1 MATRIFSTLRG
12 SSWVL
17 GLLGVVGASGATG
30 CFLSKGEEV
39 SSSPDEVV
47 SGAQP
52 SLLLKST
59 LVLDAGCIA
68 TKVGPRHL
76 LLSARCVSGNEAF
89 AKGKVLGFK
98 TANNAT
104 PTKAEDTVLAP
115 ADAGNGRGRDAGST
129 STADAG
135 TAGDAGAKK
144 TDAGA
149 TTKPASS
156 REATIAEVNVH
167 PSWESKCAGD
177 ACKLGSVDASD
188 APDIALVIL
197 ESDLEGI
204 ASVPVDLDP
213 VGQADPLLVLGSDC
227 EIVGADEGKGLTS
240 KKTIAVPPKS
250 VNHKG
255 SAFETEPQKVGTLQ
269 ASYFVTAGSAWRKTE
284 LWLCR
289 SDLGAP
295 VFRAGVGAVA
305 GITSSFTTWTPDSWV
320 PVTIEH
326 TRLDPMSRYKIG
338 NWLESQGV
346 ETLHSCSEM
355 PGGCQKRDYD
365 GGAPVPPSAGPT
377 GGTTTDPGEDDAGRG
392 DAMAP
397 SGDGGAKEEEDAG
410 PVNPSPSGGQEEPLA
425 DQGPPEDDY
434 AGGEDEGAD
443 YADAAAPRK
452 KKKTQ
457 EGGCSAAPGPMPAG
471 EMGLVM
477 GVGLAVM
484 AIGRRRRNG

>member
-1 MATRIFSTLRG
+1 M
-12 SSWVL
+12 L
-17 GLLGVVGASGATG
+17 GLLGALGVSGATG

-104 PTKAEDTVLAP
+104 ATKTEETVLAP
-115 ADAGNGRGRDAGST
+115 VDAGNGRGRDAGST
-129 STADAG
+129 SSTDAGSTGDAGTKTADAG
-135 TAGDAGAKK
+135 S
-144 TDAGA
+144 
-149 TTKPASS
+149 KPTSS
-156 REATIAEVNVH
+156 RQATIAEVNIH
-167 PSWESKCAGD
+167 PSYEAKCAAD
-177 ACKLGSVDASD
+177 ACKLGSIEAAD

-197 ESDLEGI
+197 EADLEGI

-213 VGQADPLLVLGSDC
+213 VGQADPILVLGSDC

-240 KKTIAVPPKS
+240 KKTIAVPAKS

-255 SAFETEPQKVGTLQ
+255 SPYEAEPQKVGTLQ
-269 ASYFVTAGSAWRKTE
+269 SSYFVTAGQAWRKTE
-284 LWLCR
+284 LGLCR

-295 VFRAGVGAVA
+295 VFRAGVGSVA
-305 GITSSFTTWTPDSWV
+305 GITSGFTTWTPDSFV

-326 TRLDPMSRYKIG
+326 TRLDPMSRFKIG

-346 ETLHSCSEM
+346 ETLHSCSEKS
-355 PGGCQKRDYD
+355 GGCEKREYT
-365 GGAPVPPSAGPT
+365 GGEPVPPSAGPT
-377 GGTTTDPGEDDAGRG
+377 GGPTTDPGDDAGRG

-397 SGDGGAKEEEDAG
+397 QGDGGAEEADAG
-410 PVNPSPSGGQEEPLA
+410 PVNPAPAPGQEEQLA

-434 AGGEDEGAD
+434 AGGEDDGD

-452 KKKTQ
+452 KKKAAQ
-457 EGGCSAAPGPMPAG
+457 GGCSAAPGPMPAG
-471 EMGLVM
+471 EMGLM
-477 GVGLAVM
+477 LGVGLAVM
-484 AIGRRRRNG
+484 AIGRRRRQG

>member
-1 MATRIFSTLRG
+1 MGTRTFSTLRG
-12 SSWVL
+12 SSWML
-17 GLLGVVGASGATG
+17 GLIGAIGMTGATG

-47 SGAQP
+47 SGAQA

-76 LLSARCVSGNEAF
+76 LVSARCVSGNEAF

-104 PTKAEDTVLAP
+104 GTKEETTLAP
-115 ADAGNGRGRDAGST
+115 VDAGGNGRGRDAGSSST
-129 STADAG
+129 ADAGDAGTKTADAG
-135 TAGDAGAKK
+135 TAS
-144 TDAGA
+144 
-149 TTKPASS
+149 KPTSS

-167 PSWESKCAGD
+167 PSWESKCTAD
-177 ACKLGSVDASD
+177 ACKLGSIEASD
-188 APDIALVIL
+188 APDVALVIL
-197 ESDLEGI
+197 EADLEGI

-227 EIVGADEGKGLTS
+227 EIVGADEGKGIRT

-250 VNHKG
+250 ANHAG
-255 SAFETEPQKVGTLQ
+255 SPFETEPQKVGTLQ
-269 ASYFVTAGSAWRKTE
+269 SSYFVTAGQAWRKTE
-284 LWLCR
+284 LGLCR

-326 TRLDPMSRYKIG
+326 TRLDPMSRFKIG

-346 ETLHSCSEM
+346 ETLHSCSEKS
-355 PGGCQKRDYD
+355 GGCEKRDYD
-365 GGAPVPPSAGPT
+365 GGEPVPPSAGPT
-377 GGTTTDPGEDDAGRG
+377 GGPTTDPGDEDGGRG

-397 SGDGGAKEEEDAG
+397 SADGGTSEQEGDAG
-410 PVNPSPSGGQEEPLA
+410 PVNPSPSQGQEEELA
-425 DQGPPEDDY
+425 DQGPSEDTYSDGEDD
-434 AGGEDEGAD
+434 GD
-443 YADAAAPRK
+443 YADAAAPK
-452 KKKTQ
+452 KKKKAAQ
-457 EGGCSAAPGPMPAG
+457 GGCSAAPGPMPAG
-471 EMGLVM
+471 EMGLVL

-484 AIGRRRRNG
+484 AIGRRRRND